1 MQNNWQKSF
10 IRKNPVV
17 RHDNVNHHQD
27 NTRDQMCEHFIG
39 SQLVVMVLRAQWPLG
54 TIAQFFH
61 FLAEEKKTT
70 KTKGILWLGYHRY
83 PSN

>member
-1 MQNNWQKSF
+1 MQNNWQKSYK
-10 IRKNPVV
+10 RKNPVV
-17 RHDNVNHHQD
+17 RHDNVNYHQD

-61 FLAEEKKTT
+61 IVAEEKEKTT
-70 KTKGILWLGYHRY
+70 KKQRHFMIGL
-83 PSN
+83 PQVSQ